1 MPGHVKKTTGPD
13 EDPLPYLVVTLEMKR
28 EHAMKVYD
36 SKKSYWC
43 PDNKGNF
50 IECLLESNDGTK
62 AVVMCGHEVIHL
74 GSKCLPRV
82 AFLWSKMS
90 VGQTFGSEFNSKNTN
105 HNFRTYQMSVKNNF

>member
-13 EDPLPYLVVTLEMKR
+13 EDPLPYLVVTIEMKR

-62 AVVMCGHEVIHL
+62 AVVMCGHEVNL
-74 GSKCLPRV
+74 YFFDTCRYKC
-82 AFLWSKMS
+82 F
-90 VGQTFGSEFNSKNTN
+90 
-105 HNFRTYQMSVKNNF
+105 NFRQLLKSNQI